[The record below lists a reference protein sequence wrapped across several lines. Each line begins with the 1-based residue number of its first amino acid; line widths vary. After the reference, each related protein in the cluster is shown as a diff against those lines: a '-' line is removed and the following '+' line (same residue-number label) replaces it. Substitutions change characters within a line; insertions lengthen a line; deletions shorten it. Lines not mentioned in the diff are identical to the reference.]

1 MVIGTWGIP
10 TFGEVAIVASMS
22 IWSAVNG
29 EEAHDRGKIGLVRS
43 SANVVPAVPEEFV
56 GELECL
62 ITEGEEKDTAVDV
75 VRVGVVGECGTAV
88 RLPNNEGRPPVEG
101 DVCKDDGG
109 GPPLSLMKW
118 REPTIPYATPY
129 H

>member
-1 MVIGTWGIP
+1 VVIVTWGIP
-10 TFGEVAIVASMS
+10 RFGEVAIVRSMS
-22 IWSAVNG
+22 IWSALNG
-29 EEAHDRGKIGLVRS
+29 EEAHDRGGIGFVRG
-43 SANVVPAVPEEFV
+43 SADIVLAVPEEFV

-62 ITEGEEKDTAVDV
+62 TTEGEEKDTAVDV
-75 VRVGVVGECGTAV
+75 IRVGVDGECGTPV
-88 RLPNNEGRPPVEG
+88 RLPNNEGRPSVEG

-129 H
+129 Q